1 MIRNKIER
9 WILSEHHQKHPNIVF
24 GLTVFSAIIII
35 IAILLHINKQ

>member
-9 WILSEHHQKHPNIVF
+9 WILSEHHQKHPNKIF

-35 IAILLHINKQ
+35 TTILLYIQF